1 MIDDNQLLCKISWYI
16 ISMKNMSYIKC
27 VWIISDIHTRH
38 DTCTITT
45 CIYICVSLANMK
57 TII

>member
-1 MIDDNQLLCKISWYI
+1 
-16 ISMKNMSYIKC
+16 MKNMSYVKC

-45 CIYICVSLANMK
+45 YICVSLANMK
-57 TII
+57 IKI